1 MVMSV
6 PKIPAGMLQCAGLDE
21 QDKALVSAIQSG
33 LPLCSHPYAELG
45 RGIGLSETEVIHR
58 LKRMLDEDYIKRMGV
73 VVRHHELGYRANAM
87 VVWDVADAQ
96 VSELGHCM
104 GQFEFITLCYQRPR
118 RLPDWRYNL
127 FCMIHGRDRDEVLRC
142 VDFAI
147 ERCALQDIAHEVLFS
162 QRRFKQRGARY

>member
-6 PKIPAGMLQCAGLDE
+6 PKIPAGILRCAGLDE

-33 LPLCSHPYAELG
+33 LPLCPRPYAEIG
-45 RGIGLSETEVIHR
+45 RRIGLPETEVMQR
-58 LKRMLDEDYIKRMGV
+58 LQRLLDDDLIKRMGV

-87 VVWDVADAQ
+87 VVWDMPEAQ
-96 VSELGHCM
+96 VSELGRCM

-142 VDFAI
+142 VDFVI

-162 QRRFKQRGARY
+162 RRRFKQRGARY

>member
-6 PKIPAGMLQCAGLDE
+6 PKIPEGILRRAGLDE
-21 QDKALVSAIQSG
+21 QDKALVCAIQSG

-45 RGIGLSETEVIHR
+45 AGIGMTETEVMQR
-58 LKRMLDEDYIKRMGV
+58 LQRLTDNDFIKRMGV

-87 VVWDVADAQ
+87 VVWDIADAK
-96 VSELGHCM
+96 VSELGRCM
-104 GQFEFITLCYQRPR
+104 GKFEFITLCYQRPR

-127 FCMIHGRDRDEVLRC
+127 FSMIHGRDRGEVLRH
-142 VDFAI
+142 VDFVI